1 MQITTK
7 YFPNLTITMEN
18 CHLINMQITFNYRD
32 QPTDR
37 LTANQEAPTVL
48 AIFGSG
54 LSSIGWRRNLN
65 YADFEL
71 LKMTLAVFLFN
82 TIRITLVYFLFV
94 FIIYDINFKQTT
106 KFSSICKGK
115 FSWKILHKNV
125 AN

>member
-37 LTANQEAPTVL
+37 PTANQEAPTVL

-54 LSSIGWRRNLN
+54 LSSIG
-65 YADFEL
+65 
-71 LKMTLAVFLFN
+71 
-82 TIRITLVYFLFV
+82 
-94 FIIYDINFKQTT
+94 
-106 KFSSICKGK
+106 
-115 FSWKILHKNV
+115 
-125 AN
+125 